1 MDNSISVTSWLAMF
15 LELFSSVI
23 PILNSPSSP
32 CTPGCRRCR
41 RCVSSLLAE
50 LAEHALLRII
60 AVHPRIFLLPL
71 LLVAEPG
78 FVEFPLLRFRTH
90 WSTYWCFGIGGSQG
104 ITSWRS
110 WDYIFVVFRISTRPS
125 THSLSGKKSSWSPFQ
140 FCVGLNFSG
149 SYLVAKCY

>member
-1 MDNSISVTSWLAMF
+1 MDNSISVTFSLAMF

-32 CTPGCRRCR
+32 CTPGCRRCI
-41 RCVSSLLAE
+41 SSLLAE

-78 FVEFPLLRFRTH
+78 FVEFLFCTLEHTDLATDA
-90 WSTYWCFGIGGSQG
+90 SVVMEVKASLVDVVGT
-104 ITSWRS
+104 TS
-110 WDYIFVVFRISTRPS
+110 
-125 THSLSGKKSSWSPFQ
+125 SSS
-140 FCVGLNFSG
+140 
-149 SYLVAKCY
+149 